1 MEFKEMG
8 WNEMSQEPSTAIL
21 GLDDTSRTDLSS
33 LQFKLDPLIEDIC
46 SFYQN
51 RTECILA

>member
-46 SFYQN
+46 SFYQK